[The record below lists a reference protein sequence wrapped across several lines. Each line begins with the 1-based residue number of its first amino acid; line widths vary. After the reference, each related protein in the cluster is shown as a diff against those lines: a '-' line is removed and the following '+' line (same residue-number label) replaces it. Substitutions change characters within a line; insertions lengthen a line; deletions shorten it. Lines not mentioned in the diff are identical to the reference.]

1 MSQMK
6 DICSN
11 TVRLAVRSGALM
23 AVAMVTAPALLA
35 QDTVVEGKA
44 QRSDVVEQRVGY
56 SDLDLTNHQNQLI
69 LVSRVKKA
77 VNKVCDILYSG
88 HSPLMKF
95 ESGCMQTV
103 YRNTKPQI
111 ALAIANADSGTRVAI
126 RISPPRSH

>member
-6 DICSN
+6 DICSS
-11 TVRLAVRSGALM
+11 TMRLAVRSGVLV

-77 VNKVCDILYSG
+77 VNKVCDIVYSG
-88 HSPLMKF
+88 YSPLMKF

-111 ALAIANADSGTRVAI
+111 AMAIANADSGTRVAI

>member
-11 TVRLAVRSGALM
+11 TVRLAVRSGALV